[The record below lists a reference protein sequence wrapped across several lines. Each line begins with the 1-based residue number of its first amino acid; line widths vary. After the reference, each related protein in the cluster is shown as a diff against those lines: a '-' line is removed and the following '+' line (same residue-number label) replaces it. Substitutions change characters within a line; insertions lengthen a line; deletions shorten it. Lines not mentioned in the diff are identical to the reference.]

1 MVLSIGTQLG
11 SHEITSLLGK
21 GGMGGLQNPN
31 SMRWMV
37 QTIYKPM
44 HKFIDGRSC

>member
-21 GGMGGLQNPN
+21 GGMGVVYKNPN
-31 SMRWMV
+31 SEV
-37 QTIYKPM
+37 DGPDDIQTDAQV
-44 HKFIDGRSC
+44 H